1 MIQENISR
9 SEAKITWSLFLVC
22 FCYFIFVLPITFIH
36 EVHGYVHLVG
46 LCIYWLQYSLNFII
60 YAARIEQYRKAYI
73 LFLGEVVI
81 STLLCYQ
88 LIIRYWFLNKFDS
101 YKYLH
106 KKNIFFWRLEIK
118 FLVYLVKN
126 HPKVKWFILTYRIES
141 ILWPIWTKHL

>member
-81 STLLCYQ
+81 FTLLYYHTKFFHP
-88 LIIRYWFLNKFDS
+88 LVGKSKELKIRCWFPNKFDS
-101 YKYLH
+101 SVIYIYNLY
-106 KKNIFFWRLEIK
+106 IF
-118 FLVYLVKN
+118 
-126 HPKVKWFILTYRIES
+126 
-141 ILWPIWTKHL
+141 